1 MDMASHP
8 YPMTAHARALSAGQ
22 RARWAELAEDAAEA
36 NAFYAPAMLCA
47 ALDHLARP
55 GAVRLV
61 EAYRGDLLIGL
72 LPIAVSAGYGR
83 LPLACA
89 TNWMHRHCFFGAP
102 VLRRGHE
109 AEAWGEF
116 LAQLDA
122 APWAPHFLYLTGLD
136 AAGANAAALEATCTA
151 QGRARREIHRYDRAL
166 LRSDLD
172 ADAYWETHVR
182 AKKRK
187 EIRRLQKRLAEL
199 GAITERR
206 LTDRMELSTWCG
218 DFLALERSGWKGRE
232 GSALACDPADA
243 AFFRAA
249 CAAAFSEGRLHFLRI
264 DLDGR
269 AIAMLV
275 NFIHGAGGFSF
286 KIAFDEELGR
296 FSPGVLIELANLHAV
311 QGDRA
316 IGWMDSCAAPGHP
329 MIDSLWAERRSM
341 VQYRVALKG
350 SGATRLRRTMAF
362 ALADGL
368 EWLVRRAKGQI

>member
-1 MDMASHP
+1 
-8 YPMTAHARALSAGQ
+8 MTNQLF
-22 RARWAELAEDAAEA
+22 E
-36 NAFYAPAMLCA
+36 A
-47 ALDHLARP
+47 ALGIKAPWYVQGVDFDTAKRQLTIAVDFVAGSRFAYPGVAGEHPVHDTQIKRLRHLNFFQHECYLEVRVP
-55 GAVRLV
+55 RVKLPNGAVRLV

-83 LPLACA
+83 LPLSCA

-116 LAQLDA
+116 LAQLDG

-206 LTDRMELSTWCG
+206 LTDRMELSTWCS
-218 DFLALERSGWKGRE
+218 DFLALDRSG
-232 GSALACDPADA
+232 
-243 AFFRAA
+243 
-249 CAAAFSEGRLHFLRI
+249 
-264 DLDGR
+264 
-269 AIAMLV
+269 
-275 NFIHGAGGFSF
+275 
-286 KIAFDEELGR
+286 
-296 FSPGVLIELANLHAV
+296 
-311 QGDRA
+311 
-316 IGWMDSCAAPGHP
+316 
-329 MIDSLWAERRSM
+329 
-341 VQYRVALKG
+341 
-350 SGATRLRRTMAF
+350 
-362 ALADGL
+362 
-368 EWLVRRAKGQI
+368 